1 MAGLGISRGGI
12 VAQPAG
18 GGGAPPGDA
27 TIWPF
32 VANWAALSTVAG
44 PLRDGDQVL
53 VQSLGT
59 GNSFGLAQY
68 DEGDAEWKLLY
79 GWFNS
84 FANME
89 AFAEPIV
96 TGGLAG
102 VEASALDDETAVRYQ
117 YQSGWAR
124 TPAGSGYQWPT
135 AATWAALPTTALG
148 VLTGDTC
155 AVTDA
160 DGSSSTGVARWSGS
174 AWQLASAVFATCT
187 LMEAFPN
194 PILAGA
200 TCTITATTGPEV
212 YRYQTFGSGIEYW
225 AHSSVPDTLTRQAWG
240 IGTEAVGSPGD
251 PVGTLAGQGY
261 TISTTGAG
269 SSVAPSS
276 GETLLT
282 GGGGGGNNAL
292 LTVTGLSPVA
302 GTVVYMRA
310 FVRAGTAGTQGRG
323 TQIGDNTQASRMYQI
338 GAGGLDLYGSDGV
351 TAVAGGTSRVSTA
364 LPAASGTPA
373 LLEILDRG
381 ATLMTTVRL
390 NGVIVLQFRRNLV
403 TTSAFSAVRWLALQ
417 SAVMGIRNHMV
428 ATV

>member
-18 GGGAPPGDA
+18 GAPPGDSTNFA
-27 TIWPF
+27 A
-32 VANWAALSTVAG
+32 VADWAALSTVPG
-44 PLRDGDQVL
+44 TRRENDQAPV
-53 VQSLGT
+53 
-59 GNSFGLAQY
+59 
-68 DEGDAEWKLLY
+68 
-79 GWFNS
+79 
-84 FANME
+84 
-89 AFAEPIV
+89 I
-96 TGGLAG
+96 
-102 VEASALDDETAVRYQ
+102 
-117 YQSGWAR
+117 
-124 TPAGSGYQWPT
+124 
-135 AATWAALPTTALG
+135 
-148 VLTGDTC
+148 
-155 AVTDA
+155 DA
-160 DGSSSTGVARWSGS
+160 DGSGSPAIARYSGS
-174 AWQLASAVFATCT
+174 QWELIQGAFATAT

-194 PILAGA
+194 PVYEGA

-212 YRYQTFGSGIEYW
+212 YRYQNFGGSVYYW

-261 TISTTGAG
+261 TISTTGAN

-282 GGGGGGNNAL
+282 GGPGGGNNAL

-310 FVRAGTAGTQGRG
+310 FVRAGTAGTLGRG

-338 GAGGLDLYGSDGV
+338 GAGGLDLYGADGV
-351 TAVAGGTSRVSTA
+351 TAVTGGTSRVSTS
-364 LPAASGTPA
+364 LPAAAGTPA

-390 NGVIVLQFRRNLV
+390 DGVIVLQFRRNLV

>member
-1 MAGLGISRGGI
+1 MGSLARLEIQRLASVGVVSGG
-12 VAQPAG
+12 G
-18 GGGAPPGDA
+18 GGGAPPGIA
-27 TIWPF
+27 TIWPA
-32 VANWAALSTVAG
+32 VIDWADLSTVAG
-44 PLRDGDQVL
+44 PLRDGD
-53 VQSLGT
+53 
-59 GNSFGLAQY
+59 
-68 DEGDAEWKLLY
+68 
-79 GWFNS
+79 
-84 FANME
+84 
-89 AFAEPIV
+89 
-96 TGGLAG
+96 
-102 VEASALDDETAVRYQ
+102 
-117 YQSGWAR
+117 
-124 TPAGSGYQWPT
+124 
-135 AATWAALPTTALG
+135 
-148 VLTGDTC
+148 TC

-160 DGSSSTGVARWSGS
+160 DGSGSPALARYSGS
-174 AWQLASAVFATCT
+174 QWELIQGAFATAT

-194 PILAGA
+194 PILTGA
-200 TCTITATTGPEV
+200 ICTITATTGPEV
-212 YRYQTFGSGIEYW
+212 YRYQNFGGSVYYW

-261 TISTTGAG
+261 TISTTGAN

-310 FVRAGTAGTQGRG
+310 FVRAGTAGTLGRG

-338 GAGGLDLYGSDGV
+338 GAGGLDLYGADGV
-351 TAVAGGTSRVSTA
+351 TAVTGGTSRVSTA
-364 LPAASGTPA
+364 LPAAAGTPA
-373 LLEILDRG
+373 LLEILDQG

-390 NGVIVLQFRRNLV
+390 NGVVVLQFRRNLV

>member
-1 MAGLGISRGGI
+1 MSVLFGGSLS
-12 VAQPAG
+12 VAAPG

-27 TIWPF
+27 TIWPA
-32 VANWAALSTVAG
+32 VADWAALSTVAG
-44 PLRDGDQVL
+44 PLRDGDQVP
-53 VQSLGT
+53 VASLG
-59 GNSFGLAQY
+59 SPASYGLARW
-68 DEGDAEWKLLY
+68 DEGDAEWKLMF
-79 GWFNS
+79 GMFAS
-84 FANME
+84 FADME
-89 AFAEPIV
+89 AFSEPIA
-96 TGGLAG
+96 TGALAA
-102 VEASALDDETAVRYQ
+102 VEVSALDDETAVRYQ

-160 DGSSSTGVARWSGS
+160 DGSGSTGVARWSGS

-225 AHSSVPDTLTRQAWG
+225 AHSSVPATLTRQAWG

-310 FVRAGTAGTQGRG
+310 FVRAGTAGTLGRG
-323 TQIGDNTQASRMYQI
+323 VQIGDNVQASRIYQN
-338 GAGGLDLYGSDGV
+338 GAGSVSLFSTDGTTV
-351 TAVAGGTSRVSTA
+351 VSGGVSQLATS

-381 ATLMTTVRL
+381 ATQLTTVRL
-390 NGVIVLQFRRNLV
+390 DGVVILQLRRNLV
-403 TTSAFSAVRWLALQ
+403 AGGTLQVARWLALQ

>member
-1 MAGLGISRGGI
+1 MSVLFGGSLS
-12 VAQPAG
+12 VAAPG

-32 VANWAALSTVAG
+32 VANWAGLSTVPG
-44 PLRDGDQVL
+44 TRRENDQAPV
-53 VQSLGT
+53 
-59 GNSFGLAQY
+59 
-68 DEGDAEWKLLY
+68 
-79 GWFNS
+79 
-84 FANME
+84 
-89 AFAEPIV
+89 I
-96 TGGLAG
+96 
-102 VEASALDDETAVRYQ
+102 
-117 YQSGWAR
+117 
-124 TPAGSGYQWPT
+124 
-135 AATWAALPTTALG
+135 
-148 VLTGDTC
+148 
-155 AVTDA
+155 DA
-160 DGSSSTGVARWSGS
+160 DGSGSPALARYSGS
-174 AWQLASAVFATCT
+174 QWELIQGTFATTT

-194 PILAGA
+194 PVYEGA

-212 YRYQTFGSGIEYW
+212 YRYQTFGSGISYW
-225 AHSSVPDTLTRQAWG
+225 AHSSVPDTLTRLAWG

-261 TISTTGAG
+261 TISTTGAN

-310 FVRAGTAGTQGRG
+310 FVRAGTAGTLGRG
-323 TQIGDNTQASRMYQI
+323 VQIGDNVQASRIYQN
-338 GAGGLDLYGSDGV
+338 GAGSVSLFSTDGTTV
-351 TAVAGGTSRVSTA
+351 VSGGVSQLATS
-364 LPAASGTPA
+364 LPAAAGTPA

-381 ATLMTTVRL
+381 ATQLTTVRL
-390 NGVIVLQFRRNLV
+390 DGVVILQLRRNLV
-403 TTSAFSAVRWLALQ
+403 AGGTLQVARWLALQ